1 MSGIVQWCFELRKLW
16 RPWNGSQRARGK
28 GQGEGQG
35 RVPAVAGGQAP
46 GLAWQPQRREQ
57 IHVLQLYHAF
67 HDDQILQFIY
77 NTCYDNA
84 VQQRRFILIAM
95 SSLPLKIGPWD

>member
-1 MSGIVQWCFELRKLW
+1 MKHRLATSQLRSIL
-16 RPWNGSQRARGK
+16 GTRAPAEAPRD
-28 GQGEGQG
+28 
-35 RVPAVAGGQAP
+35 PAVAGGQAP

-67 HDDQILQFIY
+67 HDDQILQFVY